1 MARRSSKRIPKG
13 IRVDRLLDA
22 AARRV
27 AIDGLDGLRVTS
39 LADDLGFTA
48 AALYRYF
55 DSKDAILAALLLR
68 EMKRVRLRYAAVLER
83 LGGQSAATELGEAPR
98 ALLPLLTA
106 ARLHHDLSVRS
117 PAAFGLLSV
126 SLADP
131 RQLMAQDRA
140 NPVWRETLGL
150 VEEVAVQCENAAKA
164 EAINTGSTHNR
175 AMVLV
180 FGQQG
185 VLQLGKMAQWLPDL
199 VDTAALGAAMAD
211 ALLVGWGAR
220 EDHLDRARD
229 VLDAAIESGLFE
241 TDSEAA
247 DSRLPDD

>member
-1 MARRSSKRIPKG
+1 MARRASKRIPRA
-13 IRVDRLLDA
+13 IRIDRLLDA
-22 AARRV
+22 AAKRV
-27 AIDGLDGLRVTS
+27 ALDGLDGLRVTS

-68 EMKRVRLRYAAVLER
+68 EMERVRVRYSAVLER
-83 LGGQSAATELGEAPR
+83 LRGKTFQTTPSDSAR
-98 ALLPLLTA
+98 ALVPLLTA

-131 RQLMAQDRA
+131 RQLMAQSRA
-140 NPVWRETLGL
+140 NPVWQETLGL
-150 VEEVAVQCENAAKA
+150 VEEVAVHCEEAARA
-164 EAINTGSTHNR
+164 GAIGPGSARDR

-180 FGQQG
+180 FGEQG

-199 VDTAALGAAMAD
+199 VDTAALGAELSA
-211 ALLVGWGAR
+211 ALLIGWGAR
-220 EDHLDRARD
+220 NDHLEEARIA
-229 VLDAAIESGLFE
+229 LDAAIEAGLFKPDTSAAE
-241 TDSEAA
+241 TSTSDG
-247 DSRLPDD
+247 